1 MPRKIRY
8 LIDTENIGSAW
19 TEVLPLV
26 GRNDEILLFYT
37 VNSPGIPYRDLQQ
50 IMSHLEPDGADP
62 LQHGAQR
69 A

>member
-50 IMSHLEPDGADP
+50 IMSHLD
-62 LQHGAQR
+62 
-69 A
+69 